1 LRTINIAPSHRS
13 YHSVPEKNKDKILME
28 FVTDENNGVIN
39 DYLVANEV
47 GKGRMV
53 YWAAGHSNYISEEEK
68 TLFINIVSW
77 LINK

>member
-1 LRTINIAPSHRS
+1 
-13 YHSVPEKNKDKILME
+13 ME
-28 FVTDENNGVIN
+28 FVNDENSGVIN

-53 YWAAGHSNYISEEEK
+53 YWSAGHSNYISEEEK

-77 LINK
+77 LTKYN